1 MVGGINADS
10 GGYNGRYRN
19 RLAHE
24 LNEADE
30 ESQYYTFRG
39 CVQVLHAIF
48 RLFERT
54 FLMHGVRCEARSTVK
69 VDRHHSFF
77 EQANKQ

>member
-1 MVGGINADS
+1 MQTAVGTT
-10 GGYNGRYRN
+10 GGT

-54 FLMHGVRCEARSTVK
+54 FLTNI
-69 VDRHHSFF
+69 D
-77 EQANKQ
+77 